1 MDYGSILIID
11 DSARQRGAIR
21 STLQQHGL
29 KLQMLEAGDGLHG
42 LKMALDNPVD
52 LILCDLEMPGL
63 DGFKFLAMKNA
74 QERLRDIP
82 VIILTSHE
90 KQDIKVRGLEQGA
103 SDFVTKPFDTSELIA
118 RVKIQLKIK
127 HLQDELRHRNELL
140 QRLAVTDP
148 LTDLANRRNL
158 MNCLRKEFSRTQRL
172 NTPLS
177 LIMIDLDHF
186 KRVNDTF
193 GHQAGDRVLTT
204 IGHLLA
210 DSVRPYD
217 IAARYG
223 GEEFSL
229 LLPETE
235 HKVAE
240 QIAERVRNDICSLH
254 FDGELSSLKSTA
266 SFGVASCPSSDI
278 VSAEDL
284 IRHADEALY
293 RAKDQGRNRVVSAAA

>member
-1 MDYGSILIID
+1 MKNGSILIID
-11 DSARQRGAIR
+11 DSPRQRSAIR
-21 STLQQHGL
+21 SALQEHGVRNPLLEANDGIQGL
-29 KLQMLEAGDGLHG
+29 KT
-42 LKMALDNPVD
+42 ALDHAVD

-74 QERLRDIP
+74 QERLRDTP

-118 RVKIQLKIK
+118 RVNIQLKIK

-158 MNCLRKEFSRTQRL
+158 MNSLRKEFSRTQRL
-172 NTPLS
+172 STPLS

-186 KRVNDTF
+186 KRVNDTY
-193 GHQAGDRVLTT
+193 GHQGGDMVLTR

-210 DSVRPYD
+210 ESVRPYD

-229 LLPETE
+229 LLPETD
-235 HKVAE
+235 HKVAL
-240 QIAERVRNDICSLH
+240 QIAERLRDKISNLR
-254 FDGELSSLKSTA
+254 FDGELSQLKSSA
-266 SFGVASCPSSDI
+266 SFGVASCPARQI
-278 VSAEDL
+278 LTAEDL
-284 IRHADEALY
+284 IREADEALY
-293 RAKDQGRNRVVSAAA
+293 RAKDKGRNRVECAA

>member
-1 MDYGSILIID
+1 MDSGSILIID
-11 DSARQRGAIR
+11 DSSNQRSAIR
-21 STLQQHGL
+21 ATLKKHGL
-29 KLQMLEAGDGLHG
+29 GTGILEASDGILG

-52 LILCDLEMPGL
+52 MILCDLEMPGL

-74 QERLRDIP
+74 QERLKDIP

-118 RVKIQLKIK
+118 RVNIQLKIK

-158 MNCLRKEFSRTQRL
+158 MNCLRKEFSRTQRMQ
-172 NTPLS
+172 TPLS

-186 KRVNDTF
+186 KRINDTY
-193 GHQAGDRVLTT
+193 GHQGGDQVLST

-210 DSVRPYD
+210 ESIRPYD

-235 HKVAE
+235 HQVAE
-240 QIAERVRNDICSLH
+240 QIAERLREQIHGLR
-254 FDGELSSLKSTA
+254 FEGELRKLTSTA
-266 SFGVASCPSSDI
+266 SFGVASCPAQNI
-278 VSAEDL
+278 GSADDL
-284 IRHADEALY
+284 IKQADDALY
-293 RAKDQGRNRVVSAAA
+293 RAKDMGRNRVVSAAA